1 MLSRSPFRRA
11 LANGHLV
18 LLMLQFPTAFH
29 FVLLSGFDAADGNV
43 VEDPKFKAPLAADYG
58 QISTAYGNGQ
68 IANAWIVSAQ

>member
-1 MLSRSPFRRA
+1 
-11 LANGHLV
+11 
-18 LLMLQFPTAFH
+18 MLQFPTAFH